1 MERIIKPL
9 LLLMIGM
16 LTCVFPM
23 LGYYT
28 IAESWYTA
36 LCGVK
41 GMPIVAVP
49 FMIYTILA
57 NGGMVMAMKYGTIFA
72 TTGICVCRYKRLSNN
87 YSPYVT
93 AFIATVVTVGI
104 ETIDWYMNGMI
115 KSDIYVLAPMI
126 MLTWSMTVIFSYG
139 VNFIMEFIPKR
150 TNYKEEMEKR
160 QEIKNQS
167 IIRTSMAFKNLAGE
181 IKKISKLDNE
191 YDVSIEN
198 AIENEIADSGC
209 RGCANG
215 QIQYLERAKINYLWY
230 NKMLE
235 TREAM
240 AIQFNEMAK
249 MMENYAKTEYE
260 NKKTLFGMD
269 DYVKHKLREHKI
281 IARKIYINENNKG
294 LLEVRF
300 LAKRKKKHN
309 IKVAVLQKVISE
321 AVGKKMRLSK
331 ESLSIVTEQYNE
343 YQLFE
348 EVNFMTLSGTAR
360 QAKNQGEFSGDN
372 FAVMEL
378 NSGQTF
384 MSICDGMGTG
394 KKAWKY
400 SEIIIDLLEKMIDSG
415 FEESTTLKLANGVML
430 TGNQWQ
436 EPAAVDMALIDQYSG
451 TCQFLKLGAACTY
464 VKRGSWVEC
473 IKSTSL
479 PLGVL
484 EEIDMETITKKLYDG
499 DFVIMVSDG
508 IVDALNCQ
516 DKEEAMG
523 RIIMDINTS
532 NPKQMAA
539 GILTKALTMCK
550 GVPKDDMTVIC
561 TGVWEKF

>member
-360 QAKNQGEFSGDN
+360 QTKNQGEFSGDN

-400 SEIIIDLLEKMIDSG
+400 SEIVIDLLEKMIDSG

-451 TCQFLKLGAACTY
+451 ICQFLKLGAACTY

-550 GVPKDDMTVIC
+550 GIPKDDMTVIC

>member
-191 YDVSIEN
+191 YDVSIES

-360 QAKNQGEFSGDN
+360 QTKNQGEFSGDN

-400 SEIIIDLLEKMIDSG
+400 SEIVIDLLEKMIDSG

-550 GVPKDDMTVIC
+550 GIPKDDMTVIC

>member
-321 AVGKKMRLSK
+321 AVGKKMRLSI

-360 QAKNQGEFSGDN
+360 QTKNQGEFSGDN

-464 VKRGSWVEC
+464 VKRGRWVEC

>member
-360 QAKNQGEFSGDN
+360 QTKNQGEFSGDN

-400 SEIIIDLLEKMIDSG
+400 SEIVIDLLEKMIDSG

-550 GVPKDDMTVIC
+550 GIPKDDMTVIC

>member
-343 YQLFE
+343 YQMFE

-360 QAKNQGEFSGDN
+360 QTKNQGEFSGDN

>member
-49 FMIYTILA
+49 FMVYTILA

-360 QAKNQGEFSGDN
+360 QTKNQGEFSGDN

>member
-1 MERIIKPL
+1 
-9 LLLMIGM
+9 
-16 LTCVFPM
+16 
-23 LGYYT
+23 
-28 IAESWYTA
+28 
-36 LCGVK
+36 
-41 GMPIVAVP
+41 
-49 FMIYTILA
+49 
-57 NGGMVMAMKYGTIFA
+57 
-72 TTGICVCRYKRLSNN
+72 
-87 YSPYVT
+87 
-93 AFIATVVTVGI
+93 
-104 ETIDWYMNGMI
+104 
-115 KSDIYVLAPMI
+115 
-126 MLTWSMTVIFSYG
+126 
-139 VNFIMEFIPKR
+139 
-150 TNYKEEMEKR
+150 
-160 QEIKNQS
+160 
-167 IIRTSMAFKNLAGE
+167 
-181 IKKISKLDNE
+181 
-191 YDVSIEN
+191 
-198 AIENEIADSGC
+198 
-209 RGCANG
+209 
-215 QIQYLERAKINYLWY
+215 
-230 NKMLE
+230 
-235 TREAM
+235 
-240 AIQFNEMAK
+240 
-249 MMENYAKTEYE
+249 
-260 NKKTLFGMD
+260 
-269 DYVKHKLREHKI
+269 
-281 IARKIYINENNKG
+281 
-294 LLEVRF
+294 
-300 LAKRKKKHN
+300 
-309 IKVAVLQKVISE
+309 
-321 AVGKKMRLSK
+321 MRLSI

-360 QAKNQGEFSGDN
+360 QTKNQGEFSGDN

-464 VKRGSWVEC
+464 VKRGRWVEC

>member
-41 GMPIVAVP
+41 GMPIVAIP

-360 QAKNQGEFSGDN
+360 QTKNQGEISGDN

-532 NPKQMAA
+532 NPKQMAT

>member
-360 QAKNQGEFSGDN
+360 QTKNQGEFSGDN

-550 GVPKDDMTVIC
+550 GIPKDDMTVIC

>member
-209 RGCANG
+209 RGGANG

-360 QAKNQGEFSGDN
+360 QTKNQGEFSGDN

-464 VKRGSWVEC
+464 VQRGSWVEC

>member
-1 MERIIKPL
+1 
-9 LLLMIGM
+9 
-16 LTCVFPM
+16 
-23 LGYYT
+23 
-28 IAESWYTA
+28 
-36 LCGVK
+36 
-41 GMPIVAVP
+41 
-49 FMIYTILA
+49 
-57 NGGMVMAMKYGTIFA
+57 
-72 TTGICVCRYKRLSNN
+72 
-87 YSPYVT
+87 
-93 AFIATVVTVGI
+93 
-104 ETIDWYMNGMI
+104 
-115 KSDIYVLAPMI
+115 
-126 MLTWSMTVIFSYG
+126 
-139 VNFIMEFIPKR
+139 
-150 TNYKEEMEKR
+150 
-160 QEIKNQS
+160 
-167 IIRTSMAFKNLAGE
+167 
-181 IKKISKLDNE
+181 
-191 YDVSIEN
+191 
-198 AIENEIADSGC
+198 
-209 RGCANG
+209 
-215 QIQYLERAKINYLWY
+215 
-230 NKMLE
+230 
-235 TREAM
+235 M

-360 QAKNQGEFSGDN
+360 QTKNQGEFSGDN

>member
-41 GMPIVAVP
+41 GMPIVAIP

-360 QAKNQGEFSGDN
+360 QTKNQGEFSGDN

-479 PLGVL
+479 PMGVL

-508 IVDALNCQ
+508 IVDALDCQ